1 MPIQHWNGV
10 AGPSVV
16 PGSGIHV
23 ASIPSMSLSEA
34 DAVDSMDGRPVVIRR
49 AGAQAW
55 RPVGNI
61 RELAEYA
68 DLFLKVT
75 EHRIRVRYKQSVL
88 GLAWAILQPV
98 AMMLIFTLVFGRIT
112 RVPTGGVP
120 YALFA
125 FTGLVLWSFVSTSL
139 SNATHALVS
148 HAQLITKVYFPREIL
163 PLSYVAA
170 AVFDLM
176 VAMVVLIGLLLWYG
190 RPIGPH
196 FLLTVPIAAATA
208 LLVTA
213 LALLVSAL
221 QVRFRDVG
229 LAVPMLLYLWMF
241 STPIAY
247 PLSSIPLRY
256 RVLFELNPLT
266 GLIES
271 FREVVLTGGNPS
283 GSLLAVPLAITA
295 VLLPAAY
302 AVFKRAEVTMADV
315 I

>member
-1 MPIQHWNGV
+1 MRTVGAPATAI
-10 AGPSVV
+10 
-16 PGSGIHV
+16 
-23 ASIPSMSLSEA
+23 A
-34 DAVDSMDGRPVVIRR
+34 DARPVVIRR
-49 AGAQAW
+49 ADAPTW
-55 RPVGNI
+55 RPIGNI
-61 RELAEYA
+61 RDLAQYA
-68 DLFLKVT
+68 DLFRTVT
-75 EHRIRVRYKQSVL
+75 EHRVRVRYKQSVL
-88 GLAWAILQPV
+88 GLAWAIVQPV

-112 RVPTGGVP
+112 RVPTDGAP

-139 SNATHALVS
+139 NNATHALVS

-176 VAMVVLIGLLLWYG
+176 VAMVVLAGLLLWYG
-190 RPIGPH
+190 RPVDARL
-196 FLLTVPIAAATA
+196 LLTIPIVVAAA

-229 LAVPMLLYLWMF
+229 LAVPLLLYLWMF

-247 PLSSIPLRY
+247 PLSSIPARY
-256 RVLFELNPLT
+256 RVFFELNPLS
-266 GLIES
+266 GLIEA
-271 FREVVLTGGNPS
+271 FRQIVLGPALPS
-283 GSLLAVPLAITA
+283 PSLLVVPLSLTA

-302 AVFKRAEVTMADV
+302 ALFKRTEVTMADV